1 MTVGHSFID
10 ASSTSHRLRPTLLG
24 WLSPEKALQ
33 KLRKSDAQK
42 LKNAR
47 LDEENSELDEEIK
60 RMREQRLR
68 LERRQK
74 KRD

>member
-1 MTVGHSFID
+1 MAEINK
-10 ASSTSHRLRPTLLG
+10 
-24 WLSPEKALQ
+24 LSPEKALK
-33 KLRKSDAQK
+33 KLRESDGPKSRNAQ
-42 LKNAR
+42 
-47 LDEENSELDEEIK
+47 LDEKAAELDEEIK